1 MNDKGCDGANQ
12 IQICL

>member
-1 MNDKGCDGANQ
+1 MTDKGCDGANQ